1 MSTKINVE
9 KLLAKLSNVSVEQRQ
24 EIIEK
29 LTTQVAGA
37 KDAYIAKMEARIA
50 ALKSGKS
57 LADLEREE
65 KEAAA
70 AAKQKSGSENGE
82 TKKEKKSK
90 KKGEAAPAAE
100 ASPAAAQ
107 L

>member
-9 KLLAKLSNVSVEQRQ
+9 KLLTKLNNVSVEQRQ

-29 LTTQVAGA
+29 LTAQVAGA

-57 LADLEREE
+57 LLELEKEE
-65 KEAAA
+65 KAAAEAEAAKTIA
-70 AAKQKSGSENGE
+70 AGNGE
-82 TKKEKKSK
+82 AKSK
-90 KKGEAAPAAE
+90 KKKKGAAEAAPEAA
-100 ASPAAAQ
+100 PVAAG